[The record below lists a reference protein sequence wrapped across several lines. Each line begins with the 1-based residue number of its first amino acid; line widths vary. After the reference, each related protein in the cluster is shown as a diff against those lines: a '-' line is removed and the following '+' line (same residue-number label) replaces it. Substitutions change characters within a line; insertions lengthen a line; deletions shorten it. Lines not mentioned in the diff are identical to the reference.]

1 MRIFV
6 GEILPVENEIVPK
19 PQEVSDGLESSHQMD
34 IGVNG
39 PKMSFNETSVPRK
52 VDTMDL
58 SKAR

>member
-1 MRIFV
+1 M
-6 GEILPVENEIVPK
+6 VPK